1 MSSSFSP
8 CTSGPCHEEE
18 LCSLAWP
25 PCSESKCPPRV
36 GNAPWPAWLSA
47 TACKRA
53 ALQGLANG
61 HPSAIV
67 LWHRLCKRVG
77 FVPFL
82 GMSQHSTLPIGLK
95 IRFEGFLW
103 KGGTGKRMGRK
114 EDPFCL
120 RFLGS
125 SLGNGSAA
133 KGRSTC
139 CTLRWLVWDLLH
151 TYPPGKVFSW

>member
-1 MSSSFSP
+1 MKKS
-8 CTSGPCHEEE
+8 CARWH
-18 LCSLAWP
+18 
-25 PCSESKCPPRV
+25 
-36 GNAPWPAWLSA
+36 
-47 TACKRA
+47 
-53 ALQGLANG
+53 G
-61 HPSAIV
+61 HPAASPNA
-67 LWHRLCKRVG
+67 RLGLGMPHGQHGFLPQPARELPCRGLQMVTPQQSFCGIGCANVG

-82 GMSQHSTLPIGLK
+82 GMSQRSTLPIGLK
-95 IRFEGFLW
+95 IRFEEFLW
-103 KGGTGKRMGRK
+103 KGDTGKRMGRK

-120 RFLGS
+120 CFLGS